1 MLAFAQKQNK
11 TDHFPGSPLQK
22 PSITPILPEGTLHAS
37 KMANLTKGTLFC
49 ACKMA
54 NLEKGVVLHASKM
67 ATLAKGVILHVSKT
81 TEQGISWP
89 DITTEQVWGRIA
101 YALHGSKY
109 ALIRRH

>member
-1 MLAFAQKQNK
+1 
-11 TDHFPGSPLQK
+11 
-22 PSITPILPEGTLHAS
+22 
-37 KMANLTKGTLFC
+37 
-49 ACKMA
+49 MA
-54 NLEKGVVLHASKM
+54 NLEKGVVLHASKMASLAKGVVLHASEM

>member
-1 MLAFAQKQNK
+1 M
-11 TDHFPGSPLQK
+11 
-22 PSITPILPEGTLHAS
+22 HAS
-37 KMANLTKGTLFC
+37 KMASLEKGAVFC
-49 ACKMA
+49 ASKMP

-67 ATLAKGVILHVSKT
+67 ASLAKGVILHVSKT